1 MAKKEKKAKKGK
13 KEKVVVEGEATVVEK
28 KPLNPMILIP
38 IIAVL
43 VIAGSIA
50 GTIITNKFIA
60 PPVAS
65 GVEAPS
71 NGSAPGSG
79 KITEDQV
86 IVPMEEFLV
95 NLAQGEK
102 EKAEYIRITLSL
114 LTGGEKDSEE
124 VTQNVAVMR
133 DSIVNTLR
141 QKSSNDILSGAEGVA
156 NLKSE
161 LRDSINASYGKSIVV
176 EVFIT
181 DFVIQ

>member
-13 KEKVVVEGEATVVEK
+13 KEEVVVEGTEAVVAK
-28 KPLNPMILIP
+28 KQLNPMILIP
-38 IIAVL
+38 IIAVI
-43 VIAGSIA
+43 VIVGSIA

-60 PPVAS
+60 PPVVVGAEGS
-65 GVEAPS
+65 G
-71 NGSAPGSG
+71 NGSALGSG

-102 EKAEYIRITLSL
+102 DKAEYIRITLSL
-114 LTGGEKDSEE
+114 LTGGEKDGEE
-124 VTQNVAVMR
+124 ITQNVAVMR

-141 QKSSNDILSGAEGVA
+141 QKSSKDILSGAEGVA

-161 LRDSINASYGKSIVV
+161 LRDSINASYGKSIIV